1 MLLETEA
8 DLVMVLGAAAG
19 ILLFLALACGVIA
32 VMKTFQVRQFQT
44 LLHNSDRKVDNLERR
59 IFNVLNAVPVALVE
73 TDLTGKFTFANKAAH
88 QLLGRKDSELIGLRF
103 HSATWG
109 ITYPDGRMI
118 PPDLLPIARTLRG
131 QTVKG
136 FQHMLAHPVT
146 RGKVMISVTSMPIVS
161 PHGEITGSSAAF
173 VEIESQAGEGIGD
186 ITGVWRGHWFTAAAV
201 PFWGLDLAGK
211 VLDLNGAAVDI
222 LSTTRDDSLGQS
234 WAQSF
239 VNDTDF
245 QHAVDYLAQVQAD
258 AAAHH
263 PPAPQTLSLKRADGT
278 AQTVMVSAWKVHT
291 PDGADQGLTV
301 MAVPAPVSLAT
312 PVAEPA
318 PIPLDDDTAQAL
330 EDLRQAETA
339 RANLGVGVWV
349 YDRDADTIVEDE
361 GMRRLIGRETIGGPT
376 LISDEDQAVAD
387 KAFAALMAGDSDT
400 LDIELRV
407 GPTDQPL
414 RWINLKGRADTRDDG
429 TRDVSGIAL
438 DISSY
443 KAKATPE
450 AAAPVAEPAETP
462 EATPI
467 ETIEEIEARLRPAI
481 EAELL
486 AQAETDIAGQIE
498 AAIASERSRMEQV
511 MAETVAKAQEDAT
524 AEAQGALMAEIDAL
538 KSRPEPEPEPEPV
551 AVPSAREV
559 AQTLSKLTRVWALR
573 SGTPTLISLS
583 ADWHDLTGLM
593 AHEFMGEGFLDPVH
607 PDDQAALFDT
617 LKDFMTGSRGG
628 SVSYRVRDS
637 EGNYVRLMEQITPS
651 FDHGVFDGL
660 IGMAFEIEH
669 LMPAPIIETAPEPV
683 IAPVDMTELTKLRD
697 ELDDLRQSL
706 NSAIASKASLEEKA
720 RKLDDALQQAQK
732 YETAGRL
739 TFNVANDFGQMLH
752 VINGALDMMQKQSNN
767 PENIRRLSEAALV
780 AGKRGER
787 LTRQLQAFT
796 QADED

>member
-32 VMKTFQVRQFQT
+32 TLKTFQVRQFQT
-44 LLHNSDRKVDNLERR
+44 LLHNSERKVDNLERR

-146 RGKVMISVTSMPIVS
+146 RGKVLISVTSMPIVS

-186 ITGVWRGHWFTAAAV
+186 ITGVWRGHWFTAASV

-211 VLDLNGAAVDI
+211 VLDLNGAAVDV

-239 VNDTDF
+239 VSDTDF
-245 QHAVDYLAQVQAD
+245 QRAVDYLAEVQAD
-258 AAAHH
+258 AAAHN
-263 PPAPQTLSLKRADGT
+263 PPAPLSLSLKRADGT
-278 AQTVMVSAWKVHT
+278 AQTVMVSAWKVRT

-301 MAVPAPVSLAT
+301 MAVPAPASLA
-312 PVAEPA
+312 VPA
-318 PIPLDDDTAQAL
+318 PNPLDDDAAQAL
-330 EDLRQAETA
+330 EDLRQAEKA
-339 RANLGVGVWV
+339 RADLGVGVWV

-361 GMRRLIGRETIGGPT
+361 GMRRLIGRETPGGPT
-376 LISDEDQAVAD
+376 LISDEDQAIAD
-387 KAFAALMAGDSDT
+387 KAFAALMAGETDT

-407 GPTDQPL
+407 GPKGQPL
-414 RWINLKGRADTRDDG
+414 RFINLKGRAETRDDG

-438 DISSY
+438 DISDY
-443 KAKATPE
+443 RTQIADV
-450 AAAPVAEPAETP
+450 AAPTEPAET
-462 EATPI
+462 I
-467 ETIEEIEARLRPAI
+467 EQIEARLRPAL

-486 AQAETDIAGQIE
+486 NRAESDIAGQIE
-498 AAIASERSRMEQV
+498 AAITSERTRMEQV
-511 MAETVAKAQEDAT
+511 MADAVSAAQETAT
-524 AEAQGALMAEIDAL
+524 AEAQSALMSEIEAL
-538 KSRPEPEPEPEPV
+538 KARPEPEPEPEPV
-551 AVPSAREV
+551 AVPSARDV
-559 AQTLSKLTRVWALR
+559 AQTLAKLTRVWTLR

-593 AHEFMGEGFLDPVH
+593 AHEFMGEGFLDCVH
-607 PDDQAALFDT
+607 PDDQTELFDT
-617 LKDFMTGSRGG
+617 LKDFMTSSRGG
-628 SVSYRVRDS
+628 QISYRVRNS
-637 EGNYVRLMEQITPS
+637 EGNYVRLIEQVTPS
-651 FDHGVFDGL
+651 FDNGVFDGL

-669 LMPAPIIETAPEPV
+669 LMPAPVIEAVPEAAPEPAEPPV
-683 IAPVDMTELTKLRD
+683 PAPVAAADVAELAKLRD

-720 RKLDDALQQAQK
+720 RKLDEALQQAQK

-796 QADED
+796 QSDED

>member
-19 ILLFLALACGVIA
+19 ILLFLALACGIIA
-32 VMKTFQVRQFQT
+32 TLKTFQVRQFQT
-44 LLHNSDRKVDNLERR
+44 LLHNSERKVDNLERR

-186 ITGVWRGHWFTAAAV
+186 ITGVWRGHWFTAASV

-211 VLDLNGAAVDI
+211 VLDLNGAAVDV

-239 VNDTDF
+239 VSDTDF
-245 QHAVDYLAQVQAD
+245 QRAVDYLAEVQAD

-263 PPAPQTLSLKRADGT
+263 PPAPLPLILKRADGT
-278 AQTVMVSAWKVHT
+278 AQTVMVSAWKVRT

-301 MAVPAPVSLAT
+301 MAVPAPVSLAAPSAELAT
-312 PVAEPA
+312 PQ
-318 PIPLDDDTAQAL
+318 LDDDAAQAL

-339 RANLGVGVWV
+339 RADLGVGVWV

-361 GMRRLIGRETIGGPT
+361 GMRRLIGRETPGGPT
-376 LISDEDQAVAD
+376 LISDEDQAIAD
-387 KAFAALMAGDSDT
+387 KAFAALMAGETDT

-407 GPTDQPL
+407 GPADQPL

-443 KAKATPE
+443 RTQIADV
-450 AAAPVAEPAETP
+450 APPAEPAETV
-462 EATPI
+462 AQ
-467 ETIEEIEARLRPAI
+467 IEARLRPVL

-486 AQAETDIAGQIE
+486 NRAESDIAGQIE
-498 AAIASERSRMEQV
+498 AAITSERTLMEQV
-511 MAETVAKAQEDAT
+511 MAEAVSEAQGAAT
-524 AEAQGALMAEIDAL
+524 AEAQAALMAEIEAL
-538 KSRPEPEPEPEPV
+538 KARPEPEPTPEP
-551 AVPSAREV
+551 AQSPSARDV
-559 AQTLSKLTRVWALR
+559 ALTLSKLTRYWTLR
-573 SGTPTLISLS
+573 SGKPTLISLS

-593 AHEFMGEGFLDPVH
+593 AHEFMGEGFLDCVH
-607 PDDQAALFDT
+607 PDDQAELFDT
-617 LKDFMTGSRGG
+617 LKSFMTGSRGG
-628 SVSYRVRDS
+628 QISYRVRNANGD
-637 EGNYVRLMEQITPS
+637 YVRLIEQVTPS
-651 FDHGVFDGL
+651 FDNGAFDGL

-669 LMPAPIIETAPEPV
+669 LMPATVVEAEVEPPPEPV
-683 IAPVDMTELTKLRD
+683 IIPVDTTELARLRD

-706 NSAIASKASLEEKA
+706 NSAIASKASLEDKA

-796 QADED
+796 QSDED